1 MEKFTRT
8 LRGYDPEE
16 VNAFI
21 DKIINQVEVMV
32 NDIKEKDER
41 IKQLEAIEEE
51 YVSLKNKQ
59 EQYEQ
64 MEETLK
70 KAILMA
76 EKTSEQIRLSAHQ
89 ERDIIVNDA
98 KKNASRIVNE
108 ALLKSESIEREADML
123 KRNVNVF
130 KKRLKDILST
140 QLELVDDIEKIDL

>member
-8 LRGYDPEE
+8 LRGYDPVE

-32 NDIKEKDER
+32 NDIKIKDA
-41 IKQLEAIEEE
+41 KIEELLAMQEE
-51 YVSLKNKQ
+51 YVSLKSKQ
-59 EQYEQ
+59 EQYDR

-89 ERDIIVNDA
+89 EREIIVNDA

-108 ALLKSESIEREADML
+108 ALLKSETIEKEAEML
-123 KRNVNVF
+123 KRNVNIF
-130 KKRLKDILST
+130 KKRLKDIIET
-140 QLELVDDIEKIDL
+140 QLELVDDIEKIEI